1 MFSEFL
7 ESIVNRVE
15 GTLGAA
21 LMGMD
26 GIPVEKCLPAVS
38 INIESLAAEYS
49 AFLRASSSTT
59 EDAGLGPLEE
69 LIVSSE
75 QRIAAI
81 RMITPEYFLLILLK
95 RDGNL
100 GRARFELKKARFALA
115 KELAI

>member
-7 ESIVNRVE
+7 ESIVNKVE

-26 GIPVEKCLPAVS
+26 GISVEKYLPALS

-49 AFLRASSSTT
+49 AVLRASSSTT